1 MHLSLLEQCDI
12 SIDSLGEVVLQDAFL
27 AWDNKQIIRK
37 GRERRVFLFE
47 LYLLFAKEVKDSS
60 GIVKY
65 HFKHKVMTSE
75 LGVTEHI
82 EGDECKFAVWT
93 GRAPMLSDYRMV
105 LKANT
110 LETKQ
115 IWVKKLREVIQETY
129 FSGASLTLPKSPA
142 KSSNSSKT
150 AASSQRSSKDMDDTL
165 CENDHD
171 GSSLA
176 SYGSG
181 NTTDSDKVSS
191 KRHLVAR
198 CSCESRCSEYCYSC
212 VFPQNKWHGI
222 VMPNG
227 ISKNTFSSQIW
238 WFGAQSHRPSL
249 ISVTFGD
256 DNV

>member
-1 MHLSLLEQCDI
+1 MTQDGLDVMLNVPKKANDAMHLSHLEQCDI
-12 SIDSLGEVVLQDAFL
+12 PVDNLGEVVVQDSFL
-27 AWDNKQIIRK
+27 VLENKQLIRK

-47 LYLLFAKEVKDSS
+47 LYLLFAKEVKDSN
-60 GIVKY
+60 GTNKY

-93 GRAPMLSDYRMV
+93 GRAPMMSDYRIV
-105 LKANT
+105 LKANN

-142 KSSNSSKT
+142 KTNKT
-150 AASSQRSSKDMDDTL
+150 TTALSQRSSKDMDDTL

-176 SYGSG
+176 SFGSG
-181 NTTDSDKVSS
+181 NTTDSDKVS
-191 KRHLVAR
+191 H
-198 CSCESRCSEYCYSC
+198 
-212 VFPQNKWHGI
+212 F
-222 VMPNG
+222 
-227 ISKNTFSSQIW
+227 
-238 WFGAQSHRPSL
+238 
-249 ISVTFGD
+249 
-256 DNV
+256 

>member
-1 MHLSLLEQCDI
+1 MKQDGLEVMLNVPKKANDAMHLSHLEQCDI
-12 SIDSLGEVVLQDAFL
+12 PIDNLGEVVLQDSFL
-27 AWDNKQIIRK
+27 VMENKQLIRK

-47 LYLLFAKEVKDSS
+47 LYLLFAKEVKDSN
-60 GIVKY
+60 GTNKY

-93 GRAPMLSDYRMV
+93 GRAPMMSDYRIV
-105 LKANT
+105 LKANN

-142 KSSNSSKT
+142 KINKAT
-150 AASSQRSSKDMDDTL
+150 ALSQRSSKDMEDTL

-176 SYGSG
+176 SFGSG
-181 NTTDSDKVSS
+181 NTTDSDKVS
-191 KRHLVAR
+191 
-198 CSCESRCSEYCYSC
+198 
-212 VFPQNKWHGI
+212 VFYLNY
-222 VMPNG
+222 
-227 ISKNTFSSQIW
+227 
-238 WFGAQSHRPSL
+238 L
-249 ISVTFGD
+249 
-256 DNV
+256 